1 MKRLSTL
8 GVAALVALV
17 SGSAFGADRIGVAL
31 VEITGKP
38 LDAPSP
44 LAWLM
49 AGGTEPTLLELVEG
63 IRDLADN
70 DKVRACVVRLKDA
83 ELGYTQAQEI
93 GQAIAALSE
102 SGKSVH
108 VFAEGYSNV
117 ELLLASYADE
127 TIVQSGGAVMLSGM
141 YMEEMYLA
149 DTLDWIGVKA
159 ELIQVGDYKGANE
172 QMTRSEPSPQWNEN
186 IDQLLDGLY
195 GSLRGTI
202 KSNRGLTDAQ
212 LDTAMESLWISEPED
227 LVASGL
233 VDASVDLVALD
244 KHLGESLGGDVHWVE
259 VDLGAKAQPMD
270 MSNPFA
276 IFGMLSQTP
285 DNTPDGPAIAVVHI
299 SGPIVDGDSTMAGL
313 FGEQSVGSRTVR
325 NALEEARDEAL
336 VKGVVLRIDSPG
348 GSAIASEIIWQGVRR
363 LAEKKPVW
371 VSVGSMAASGGYY
384 VAVAGDQ
391 IWMCPSSIVG
401 SIGVVGGKLSMGDL
415 YDTLKVRVVSRGR
428 GPGADVFSSTRT
440 WDEATR
446 SRVRAKMKETYDL
459 FASRVSAGRKD
470 IDLSKAAEGR
480 LFTAERAVELGM
492 ADEIGSLHDAIDEMA
507 ASVGMDEYEVIH
519 YPGPVGLEEF
529 LDDAL
534 GGFVRS
540 PGLGSR
546 ASLSANPMIELAKAV
561 IGPRDWPAVRDA
573 ISSIS
578 QLRREPVLLTMPR
591 AIIVR

>member
-1 MKRLSTL
+1 MNRLCTL
-8 GVAALVALV
+8 GLAAGIAMAA
-17 SGSAFGADRIGVAL
+17 GTAFGADRVGVAM

-38 LDAPSP
+38 MDAPSP

-49 AGGTEPTLLELVEG
+49 AGETEPTLLELVEG

-70 DKVRACVVRLKDA
+70 DKVRACVVRLKDV

-127 TIVQSGGAVMLSGM
+127 AIVQSGGAVALSGM

-172 QMTRSEPSPQWNEN
+172 QMTRREPSPQWNEN

-195 GSLRGTI
+195 GSLRGTL
-202 KSNRGLTDAQ
+202 KANRGLNDEQ
-212 LDTAMESLWISEPED
+212 LDKAMESMWLSEPDD

-233 VDASVDLVALD
+233 IDASVDLATLD
-244 KHLGESLGGDVHWVE
+244 DHLAERLGGPVQWLE
-259 VDLGAKAQPMD
+259 IDLGAQAQPMD

-276 IFGMLSQTP
+276 ILGMLSQTP
-285 DNTPDGPAIAVVHI
+285 DNTPGGPAIAVVHI
-299 SGPIVDGDSTMAGL
+299 AGPIVDGDSTMAGL
-313 FGEQSVGSRTVR
+313 FGEQSVGSRTIR
-325 NALEEARDEAL
+325 NALEEARDQAL

-348 GSAIASEIIWQGVRR
+348 GSAIASEVIWQGVRR
-363 LAEKKPVW
+363 VAEEKPVW

-428 GPGADVFSSTRT
+428 GPGSDVFSSTRA
-440 WDEATR
+440 WDEKTR
-446 SRVRAKMKETYDL
+446 ERVRAKMKETYDL
-459 FASRVSAGRKD
+459 FASRVSAGRKG
-470 IDLSKAAEGR
+470 IDLTRTAEGR

-492 ADEIGSLHDAIDEMA
+492 ADEIGSLDNTLDGL
-507 ASVGMDEYEVIH
+507 ASSLGLDDYEVIH
-519 YPGPVGLEEF
+519 YPGPVGLEDF
-529 LDDAL
+529 LNEAL

-540 PGLGSR
+540 PGAGASFSR
-546 ASLSANPMIELAKAV
+546 SSMIELARTV
-561 IGPRDWPAVRDA
+561 IGPRDWPVVRDA
-573 ISSIS
+573 ISSLS

-591 AIIVR
+591 AVIVR